1 MPPSL
6 TLFHSLLLFSTAFI
20 AGGLN
25 AVAGGGSFIT
35 FPTLIF
41 TGVPPI
47 AANATNNTAIWVAAL
62 ASAGAYRQDLGIE
75 RRDFLLLCGVSLVGG
90 MIGSIA
96 LLYTSPDV
104 FKKLIPY
111 LLLLATVVFTFGE
124 PFKKWLQRRN
134 QNTSPESVP
143 LFNLALAQLA
153 IAIYG
158 GFFGAGI
165 GILMLAALTFL
176 GISGIIAD
184 RWNRHQI
191 LLVAQILGMLQSL
204 ALTWLA
210 LSGTINI
217 EYIAILGVL
226 QGIINAFDI
235 PTRQAFLPETVSKE
249 NLGNAFALYS
259 SLVSVTSMVGPA
271 IAGLLIV
278 ALGSGLCFLIDSIS
292 YIAVIIA
299 LLAIRLTS
307 RKAIISKRK
316 PLEELKTSFKYAFG
330 FLPIRSVL
338 IGSALVCCVWGFY
351 LALGPIFAKEI
362 LQGGPNTF
370 GFLMTASSLGTLAG
384 GIYLTKHSNVLESGK
399 VLALGI
405 CFMGISLIVFALS
418 RVFWLSLLSLFAAGF
433 GFILQIIAGRT
444 LLQLL
449 VSDENR
455 GCNKR

>member
-1 MPPSL
+1 MEASKKSQVMLRALSSRNFRLYYTGQAISL
-6 TLFHSLLLFSTAFI
+6 IGTSMTQVATSWLVYRLTDSPWLL
-20 AGGLN
+20 GLVGF
-25 AVAGGGSFIT
+25 ASQI
-35 FPTLIF
+35 PTL
-41 TGVPPI
+41 
-47 AANATNNTAIWVAAL
+47 
-62 ASAGAYRQDLGIE
+62 
-75 RRDFLLLCGVSLVGG
+75 
-90 MIGSIA
+90 M
-96 LLYTSPDV
+96 
-104 FKKLIPY
+104 LIP
-111 LLLLATVVFTFGE
+111 
-124 PFKKWLQRRN
+124 
-134 QNTSPESVP
+134 
-143 LFNLALAQLA
+143 
-153 IAIYG
+153 
-158 GFFGAGI
+158 
-165 GILMLAALTFL
+165 L
-176 GISGIIAD
+176 GGIIAD

-191 LLVAQILGMLQSL
+191 LLVTQILGMLQSL

-235 PTRQAFLPETVSKE
+235 PTRQAFLPETVAKE

-259 SLVSVTSMVGPA
+259 SLVSVTSMLGPA

-351 LALGPIFAKEI
+351 LALGPIFAKDI

-405 CFMGISLIVFALS
+405 GFMGISLIVFALS

-455 GCNKR
+455 GQITGLYVMASTGAVPIGNLIAGALASKIGSSNTVILGASICLAGSILFMQQISTFRNLIRLNLCTEGA

>member
-1 MPPSL
+1 MFSAFSSRNFRLYYTGQAISL
-6 TLFHSLLLFSTAFI
+6 IGTSMTQVAISWLVYRLTDSAWLL
-20 AGGLN
+20 GLVGF
-25 AVAGGGSFIT
+25 ASQI
-35 FPTLIF
+35 PTL
-41 TGVPPI
+41 V
-47 AANATNNTAIWVAAL
+47 
-62 ASAGAYRQDLGIE
+62 
-75 RRDFLLLCGVSLVGG
+75 
-90 MIGSIA
+90 
-96 LLYTSPDV
+96 
-104 FKKLIPY
+104 LIP
-111 LLLLATVVFTFGE
+111 
-124 PFKKWLQRRN
+124 
-134 QNTSPESVP
+134 
-143 LFNLALAQLA
+143 
-153 IAIYG
+153 
-158 GFFGAGI
+158 
-165 GILMLAALTFL
+165 L
-176 GISGIIAD
+176 GGIIAD

-204 ALTWLA
+204 SLTWLA

-235 PTRQAFLPETVSKE
+235 PTRQAFLPETVGKE

-259 SLVSVTSMVGPA
+259 SLVSVTSMLGPA
-271 IAGLLIV
+271 IAGLLIAAV
-278 ALGSGLCFLIDSIS
+278 GSGVCFLIDSIS

-307 RKAIISKRK
+307 RKAVISTRK
-316 PLEELKTSFKYAFG
+316 PLEELKTSFNYAFG

-351 LALGPIFAKEI
+351 LALGPIFAKDI

-384 GIYLTKHSNVLESGK
+384 GIYLTKHSNLLESGK

-444 LLQLL
+444 LLQML

-455 GCNKR
+455 GQITGLYVMASTGAVPIGNLIAGALASKIGSSNTVILGASICVAGSIFFMQQISAFSNLVRLNLHAEGS

>member
-1 MPPSL
+1 MEASKKSQVMLRAFSSRNFRLYYIGQAISL
-6 TLFHSLLLFSTAFI
+6 IGTSMTQVATSWLVYRLTDSAWLLGLVGFASQIPTLLLI
-20 AGGLN
+20 
-25 AVAGGGSFIT
+25 
-35 FPTLIF
+35 P
-41 TGVPPI
+41 
-47 AANATNNTAIWVAAL
+47 
-62 ASAGAYRQDLGIE
+62 LG
-75 RRDFLLLCGVSLVGG
+75 
-90 MIGSIA
+90 
-96 LLYTSPDV
+96 
-104 FKKLIPY
+104 
-111 LLLLATVVFTFGE
+111 
-124 PFKKWLQRRN
+124 
-134 QNTSPESVP
+134 
-143 LFNLALAQLA
+143 
-153 IAIYG
+153 
-158 GFFGAGI
+158 
-165 GILMLAALTFL
+165 
-176 GISGIIAD
+176 GIIAD

-217 EYIAILGVL
+217 QYIAILGVL

-235 PTRQAFLPETVSKE
+235 PTRQAFLPETVAKE

-292 YIAVIIA
+292 YIPVIIA

-307 RKAIISKRK
+307 RKAVISKRK

-405 CFMGISLIVFALS
+405 GFMGVSLIVFALS

-449 VSDENR
+449 VTDENR
-455 GCNKR
+455 GQITGLYVMASTGAVPIGNLIAGALASKIGSSNTVILGGSICIAGSILFMQQISTFRDLIRLNLRTEEA

>member
-1 MPPSL
+1 MEASKKSQVMLRAFSSRNFRLYYTGQAISL
-6 TLFHSLLLFSTAFI
+6 IGTSMTQVATSWLVYRLTDSAWLLGLVGFASQIPTLLLI
-20 AGGLN
+20 
-25 AVAGGGSFIT
+25 
-35 FPTLIF
+35 
-41 TGVPPI
+41 PI
-47 AANATNNTAIWVAAL
+47 
-62 ASAGAYRQDLGIE
+62 G
-75 RRDFLLLCGVSLVGG
+75 
-90 MIGSIA
+90 
-96 LLYTSPDV
+96 
-104 FKKLIPY
+104 
-111 LLLLATVVFTFGE
+111 
-124 PFKKWLQRRN
+124 
-134 QNTSPESVP
+134 
-143 LFNLALAQLA
+143 
-153 IAIYG
+153 
-158 GFFGAGI
+158 
-165 GILMLAALTFL
+165 
-176 GISGIIAD
+176 GIIAD

-235 PTRQAFLPETVSKE
+235 PTRQAFLPETVGKE

-259 SLVSVTSMVGPA
+259 SLVSVTSMLGPA
-271 IAGLLIV
+271 IAGLLI
-278 ALGSGLCFLIDSIS
+278 AAIGSGLCFLIDSIS

-351 LALGPIFAKEI
+351 LALGPIFAKDI

-405 CFMGISLIVFALS
+405 GFMGVSLIIFALS

-455 GCNKR
+455 GQITGLYVMASTGAVPIGNLIAGALASKIGSSNTVIFGASICIAGSILFMQQISTFRDLIRLNLRTEGA

>member
-1 MPPSL
+1 MEASKKSQVMLRAFSSRNFRLYYTGQAISL
-6 TLFHSLLLFSTAFI
+6 IGTSMTQVATSWLVYRLTDSAWLLGLVGFASQIPTLLLI
-20 AGGLN
+20 
-25 AVAGGGSFIT
+25 
-35 FPTLIF
+35 P
-41 TGVPPI
+41 
-47 AANATNNTAIWVAAL
+47 
-62 ASAGAYRQDLGIE
+62 LG
-75 RRDFLLLCGVSLVGG
+75 
-90 MIGSIA
+90 
-96 LLYTSPDV
+96 
-104 FKKLIPY
+104 
-111 LLLLATVVFTFGE
+111 
-124 PFKKWLQRRN
+124 
-134 QNTSPESVP
+134 
-143 LFNLALAQLA
+143 
-153 IAIYG
+153 
-158 GFFGAGI
+158 
-165 GILMLAALTFL
+165 
-176 GISGIIAD
+176 GIIAD

-217 EYIAILGVL
+217 QYIAILGVL

-235 PTRQAFLPETVSKE
+235 PTRQAFLPETVGKE

-259 SLVSVTSMVGPA
+259 SLVSVTSMLGPA

-307 RKAIISKRK
+307 RKPIISKRK

-405 CFMGISLIVFALS
+405 GFMGVSLIVFALS
-418 RVFWLSLLSLFAAGF
+418 RVLWLSLLSLFAAGF

-455 GCNKR
+455 GQITGLYVMASTGAVPIGNLIAGALASKIGSSNTVILGASICIAGSIFFMQQISTFRNLVRLNLQTEGA

>member
-1 MPPSL
+1 MEASRKSQVMLRAFGSRNFRLYYIGQAISL
-6 TLFHSLLLFSTAFI
+6 IGTSMTQVATSWLVYRLTDSAWLL
-20 AGGLN
+20 GLVGF
-25 AVAGGGSFIT
+25 ASQI
-35 FPTLIF
+35 PTL
-41 TGVPPI
+41 V
-47 AANATNNTAIWVAAL
+47 
-62 ASAGAYRQDLGIE
+62 
-75 RRDFLLLCGVSLVGG
+75 
-90 MIGSIA
+90 
-96 LLYTSPDV
+96 
-104 FKKLIPY
+104 LIP
-111 LLLLATVVFTFGE
+111 
-124 PFKKWLQRRN
+124 
-134 QNTSPESVP
+134 
-143 LFNLALAQLA
+143 
-153 IAIYG
+153 
-158 GFFGAGI
+158 
-165 GILMLAALTFL
+165 L
-176 GISGIIAD
+176 GGIIAD

-217 EYIAILGVL
+217 KYIAILGVL
-226 QGIINAFDI
+226 QGMINAFDI
-235 PTRQAFLPETVSKE
+235 PTRQAFLPETVGKE

-351 LALGPIFAKEI
+351 LALGPIFAKDI

-384 GIYLTKHSNVLESGK
+384 SIYLTKHSNVLESGK

-405 CFMGISLIVFALS
+405 CFMGVSLIVFALS
-418 RVFWLSLLSLFAAGF
+418 PVFWLSLLSLFASGF

-455 GCNKR
+455 GQITGLYVMASTGAVPIGNLIAGALASKIGSSNTVILGASICIAGSIFFMQQISTFRDLIRLNLLTEGA

>member
-1 MPPSL
+1 MEALKKSRVMIRAFSSRNFRLYYTGQAISL
-6 TLFHSLLLFSTAFI
+6 IGTSMTQVAISWLIYRLTDSAWLLGLVGFASQIPTLLLI
-20 AGGLN
+20 
-25 AVAGGGSFIT
+25 
-35 FPTLIF
+35 P
-41 TGVPPI
+41 
-47 AANATNNTAIWVAAL
+47 
-62 ASAGAYRQDLGIE
+62 LG
-75 RRDFLLLCGVSLVGG
+75 
-90 MIGSIA
+90 
-96 LLYTSPDV
+96 
-104 FKKLIPY
+104 
-111 LLLLATVVFTFGE
+111 
-124 PFKKWLQRRN
+124 
-134 QNTSPESVP
+134 
-143 LFNLALAQLA
+143 
-153 IAIYG
+153 
-158 GFFGAGI
+158 
-165 GILMLAALTFL
+165 
-176 GISGIIAD
+176 GIIAD

-235 PTRQAFLPETVSKE
+235 PTRQAFLPETVGKE

-307 RKAIISKRK
+307 RKAVISKRK
-316 PLEELKTSFKYAFG
+316 PLEELKISFKYAFG

-384 GIYLTKHSNVLESGK
+384 GIYLTKHSNILESGK

-405 CFMGISLIVFALS
+405 GFMGVSLIVFALS
-418 RVFWLSLLSLFAAGF
+418 RVFWLSLLSLFADGF

-455 GCNKR
+455 GQITGLYVMASTGAVPIGNLISGALASKIGSSNTVILGASICIAGSIFFMQQISTFRDLVRLNLRTEGA

>member
-1 MPPSL
+1 MEASKKSQVMLRAFSSRNFRLYYTGQAISL
-6 TLFHSLLLFSTAFI
+6 IGTSMTQVATSWLVYRLSDSPWLLGLVGFASQIPTLLLI
-20 AGGLN
+20 
-25 AVAGGGSFIT
+25 
-35 FPTLIF
+35 P
-41 TGVPPI
+41 
-47 AANATNNTAIWVAAL
+47 
-62 ASAGAYRQDLGIE
+62 LG
-75 RRDFLLLCGVSLVGG
+75 
-90 MIGSIA
+90 
-96 LLYTSPDV
+96 
-104 FKKLIPY
+104 
-111 LLLLATVVFTFGE
+111 
-124 PFKKWLQRRN
+124 
-134 QNTSPESVP
+134 
-143 LFNLALAQLA
+143 
-153 IAIYG
+153 
-158 GFFGAGI
+158 
-165 GILMLAALTFL
+165 
-176 GISGIIAD
+176 GIIAD

-235 PTRQAFLPETVSKE
+235 PTRQAFLPETVAKE

-259 SLVSVTSMVGPA
+259 SLVSVTSMLGPA
-271 IAGLLIV
+271 IAGLLIM
-278 ALGSGLCFLIDSIS
+278 AIGSGLCFLIDSIS

-307 RKAIISKRK
+307 RKAVISKRK

-405 CFMGISLIVFALS
+405 GFMGISLIIFALS

-449 VSDENR
+449 VTDENR
-455 GCNKR
+455 GQITGLYVMASTGAVPIGNLIAGALASKIGSSNTVILGASICIAGSILFMQQISTFRDLVRLNLRTEGA

>member
-1 MPPSL
+1 MEASKKSQVMLRAFNSRNFRLYYTGQAISL
-6 TLFHSLLLFSTAFI
+6 IGTSMTQVATSWLVYRLTDSAWLLGLVGFASQIPTLLLI
-20 AGGLN
+20 
-25 AVAGGGSFIT
+25 
-35 FPTLIF
+35 P
-41 TGVPPI
+41 
-47 AANATNNTAIWVAAL
+47 
-62 ASAGAYRQDLGIE
+62 LG
-75 RRDFLLLCGVSLVGG
+75 
-90 MIGSIA
+90 
-96 LLYTSPDV
+96 
-104 FKKLIPY
+104 
-111 LLLLATVVFTFGE
+111 
-124 PFKKWLQRRN
+124 
-134 QNTSPESVP
+134 
-143 LFNLALAQLA
+143 
-153 IAIYG
+153 
-158 GFFGAGI
+158 
-165 GILMLAALTFL
+165 
-176 GISGIIAD
+176 GIIAD

-204 ALTWLA
+204 ALTWLV

-217 EYIAILGVL
+217 KYIAILGVL
-226 QGIINAFDI
+226 QGMINAFDI
-235 PTRQAFLPETVSKE
+235 PTRQAFLPETVGKE

-259 SLVSVTSMVGPA
+259 SLVSVTSMLGPA

-384 GIYLTKHSNVLESGK
+384 GIYLTKYSNVLESGK
-399 VLALGI
+399 VLVLGI
-405 CFMGISLIVFALS
+405 CFMGVSLIVFALS

-455 GCNKR
+455 GQITGLYVMASTGAVPIGNLIAGALASKIGSSNTVILGASICIAGSIFFMQQISTFRDLVCLNLRTEGA

>member
-1 MPPSL
+1 MEASNKSQVMLRAFSSRNFRLYYTGQAISL
-6 TLFHSLLLFSTAFI
+6 IGTSMTQVATSWLVYRLTDSAWLL
-20 AGGLN
+20 GL
-25 AVAGGGSFIT
+25 VGFTSQI
-35 FPTLIF
+35 PTL
-41 TGVPPI
+41 V
-47 AANATNNTAIWVAAL
+47 
-62 ASAGAYRQDLGIE
+62 
-75 RRDFLLLCGVSLVGG
+75 
-90 MIGSIA
+90 
-96 LLYTSPDV
+96 
-104 FKKLIPY
+104 LIP
-111 LLLLATVVFTFGE
+111 
-124 PFKKWLQRRN
+124 
-134 QNTSPESVP
+134 
-143 LFNLALAQLA
+143 
-153 IAIYG
+153 
-158 GFFGAGI
+158 
-165 GILMLAALTFL
+165 L
-176 GISGIIAD
+176 GGIIAD

-292 YIAVIIA
+292 YFAVIIA
-299 LLAIRLTS
+299 LLAIQLTS
-307 RKAIISKRK
+307 RKVVISKRK

-405 CFMGISLIVFALS
+405 GFMGVSLIVFALS
-418 RVFWLSLLSLFAAGF
+418 RVFWLSLLSLLAAGF

-455 GCNKR
+455 GQITGLYVMASTGAVPIGNLIAGALASKIGSNNTVILGASVCIAGSIFFMQQISTFRDLVRLNLPTEGA

>member
-1 MPPSL
+1 MEASKKSQVILRAFSSRNFRLYYIGQAISL
-6 TLFHSLLLFSTAFI
+6 IGTSMTQVATSWLVYRLTDSPWLL
-20 AGGLN
+20 GLVGF
-25 AVAGGGSFIT
+25 ASQI
-35 FPTLIF
+35 PTL
-41 TGVPPI
+41 V
-47 AANATNNTAIWVAAL
+47 
-62 ASAGAYRQDLGIE
+62 
-75 RRDFLLLCGVSLVGG
+75 
-90 MIGSIA
+90 
-96 LLYTSPDV
+96 
-104 FKKLIPY
+104 LIP
-111 LLLLATVVFTFGE
+111 
-124 PFKKWLQRRN
+124 
-134 QNTSPESVP
+134 
-143 LFNLALAQLA
+143 
-153 IAIYG
+153 
-158 GFFGAGI
+158 
-165 GILMLAALTFL
+165 L
-176 GISGIIAD
+176 GGIIAD

-217 EYIAILGVL
+217 QYIAILGVL

-235 PTRQAFLPETVSKE
+235 PTRQAFLPETVGKE

-259 SLVSVTSMVGPA
+259 SLVSVTSMLGPA

-307 RKAIISKRK
+307 RKAIISTRK

-405 CFMGISLIVFALS
+405 GFMGLSLIVFALS

-449 VSDENR
+449 VIDENR
-455 GCNKR
+455 GQITGLYVMASTGAVPIGNLIAGALASKIGSSNTVILGASICIAGSILFIQQISTFRDLVRLNLRTEAT

>member
-1 MPPSL
+1 MEASNKSQVMLRAFSSRNFRLYYTGQAISL
-6 TLFHSLLLFSTAFI
+6 IGTSMTQVATSWLVYRLTDSAWLL
-20 AGGLN
+20 GLVGF
-25 AVAGGGSFIT
+25 ASQI
-35 FPTLIF
+35 PTL
-41 TGVPPI
+41 V
-47 AANATNNTAIWVAAL
+47 
-62 ASAGAYRQDLGIE
+62 
-75 RRDFLLLCGVSLVGG
+75 
-90 MIGSIA
+90 
-96 LLYTSPDV
+96 
-104 FKKLIPY
+104 LIP
-111 LLLLATVVFTFGE
+111 
-124 PFKKWLQRRN
+124 
-134 QNTSPESVP
+134 
-143 LFNLALAQLA
+143 
-153 IAIYG
+153 
-158 GFFGAGI
+158 
-165 GILMLAALTFL
+165 L
-176 GISGIIAD
+176 GGIIAD

-235 PTRQAFLPETVSKE
+235 PTRQAFLPETVGKE

-271 IAGLLIV
+271 IAGLLIM
-278 ALGSGLCFLIDSIS
+278 AIGSGLCFLIDSIS

-307 RKAIISKRK
+307 RKAVISKRK
-316 PLEELKTSFKYAFG
+316 PLEELKASFKYAFG

-405 CFMGISLIVFALS
+405 GFMGVSLIVFALS

-455 GCNKR
+455 GQITGLYVMASTGAVPIGNLIAGALASKIGSSNTVILGASICIAGSIFFMQQISTFRDLVRLNLRTERA

>member
-1 MPPSL
+1 MEASNKSQVMLRAFSSRNFRLYYTGQAISL
-6 TLFHSLLLFSTAFI
+6 IGTSMTQVATSWLIYRLTNSPWLLGLVGFASQIPTLLLI
-20 AGGLN
+20 
-25 AVAGGGSFIT
+25 
-35 FPTLIF
+35 P
-41 TGVPPI
+41 
-47 AANATNNTAIWVAAL
+47 
-62 ASAGAYRQDLGIE
+62 LG
-75 RRDFLLLCGVSLVGG
+75 
-90 MIGSIA
+90 
-96 LLYTSPDV
+96 
-104 FKKLIPY
+104 
-111 LLLLATVVFTFGE
+111 
-124 PFKKWLQRRN
+124 
-134 QNTSPESVP
+134 
-143 LFNLALAQLA
+143 
-153 IAIYG
+153 
-158 GFFGAGI
+158 
-165 GILMLAALTFL
+165 
-176 GISGIIAD
+176 GIIAD

-210 LSGTINI
+210 LSVMINI
-217 EYIAILGVL
+217 QYIAILGVL

-235 PTRQAFLPETVSKE
+235 PTRQAFLPETVAKE
-249 NLGNAFALYS
+249 NLGNALALYS
-259 SLVSVTSMVGPA
+259 SLVSMTSMLGPA

-307 RKAIISKRK
+307 RKAIISTRK
-316 PLEELKTSFKYAFG
+316 PLEELKTSFKYACG

-338 IGSALVCCVWGFY
+338 IGSALVCCVWAFY

-362 LQGGPNTF
+362 LQGGSNTF

-405 CFMGISLIVFALS
+405 GFMGISLIVFALS

-455 GCNKR
+455 GQITGLYVMASTGAVPIGNLIAGALASKIGSSNTVILGASICIAGSILFMQQISTFRDLIRLNLRNEGA

>member
-1 MPPSL
+1 MQASNKSQVMLRAFSSRNFRLYYTGQAISL
-6 TLFHSLLLFSTAFI
+6 IGTSMTQVATSWLVYRLTDSAWLLGLVGFASQIPTLLLI
-20 AGGLN
+20 
-25 AVAGGGSFIT
+25 
-35 FPTLIF
+35 P
-41 TGVPPI
+41 
-47 AANATNNTAIWVAAL
+47 
-62 ASAGAYRQDLGIE
+62 LG
-75 RRDFLLLCGVSLVGG
+75 
-90 MIGSIA
+90 
-96 LLYTSPDV
+96 
-104 FKKLIPY
+104 
-111 LLLLATVVFTFGE
+111 
-124 PFKKWLQRRN
+124 
-134 QNTSPESVP
+134 
-143 LFNLALAQLA
+143 
-153 IAIYG
+153 
-158 GFFGAGI
+158 
-165 GILMLAALTFL
+165 
-176 GISGIIAD
+176 GIIAD
-184 RWNRHQI
+184 RTNRHRI

-210 LSGTINI
+210 LSGTINVWQ
-217 EYIAILGVL
+217 IAFLGVL

-249 NLGNAFALYS
+249 NLGNAIALYS
-259 SLVSVTSMVGPA
+259 SLVSVSLMVGPA

-307 RKAIISKRK
+307 RKAVIPKRK

-399 VLALGI
+399 VLTLGI
-405 CFMGISLIVFALS
+405 GFMGLNLIVFALS
-418 RVFWLSLLSLFAAGF
+418 RVFWLSLLSLLAAGF

-455 GCNKR
+455 GQITGLYVMASTGAFAIGNLIAGALASKIGSSNTVILGASICIASSIFFMQQISTFRNLVRLNLRTEAT

>member
-1 MPPSL
+1 MEASRKSQVMLRAFSSRNFRLYYIGQAISL
-6 TLFHSLLLFSTAFI
+6 IGTSMTQVATSWLVYRLTDSAWLL
-20 AGGLN
+20 GLVGF
-25 AVAGGGSFIT
+25 ASQI
-35 FPTLIF
+35 PTL
-41 TGVPPI
+41 V
-47 AANATNNTAIWVAAL
+47 
-62 ASAGAYRQDLGIE
+62 
-75 RRDFLLLCGVSLVGG
+75 
-90 MIGSIA
+90 
-96 LLYTSPDV
+96 
-104 FKKLIPY
+104 LIP
-111 LLLLATVVFTFGE
+111 
-124 PFKKWLQRRN
+124 
-134 QNTSPESVP
+134 
-143 LFNLALAQLA
+143 
-153 IAIYG
+153 
-158 GFFGAGI
+158 
-165 GILMLAALTFL
+165 L
-176 GISGIIAD
+176 GGIIAD

-235 PTRQAFLPETVSKE
+235 PTRQAFLPETVGKE

-384 GIYLTKHSNVLESGK
+384 GIYLTKYSNVLESGK
-399 VLALGI
+399 VLVLGI
-405 CFMGISLIVFALS
+405 CFMGVSLIVFALS

-455 GCNKR
+455 GQITGLYVMASTGAVPIGNLIAGALASKIGSSNTVILGASICIAGSIFFMQQISTFRDLVCLNLRTEGA